1 MKTRTIRT
9 ARRNSKPGH
18 VRGGEHGNVSVMESI
33 PEVKTVC
40 SHCGGMIKYEPDGA
54 SCVMCGR
61 DVSHSCSNCMHIA
74 KSAA

>member
-1 MKTRTIRT
+1 
-9 ARRNSKPGH
+9 
-18 VRGGEHGNVSVMESI
+18 MESI